1 MNFPADLSEKYFC
14 LNGDIL
20 PLEKFS
26 TDLLEGN
33 NIIYEVI
40 RVKQSTPIFLED
52 HLKRFQHSAASLG
65 YNNINTDEVTSSIR
79 KLLSSNP
86 VKEKNLR
93 VTYYQKFTSRE
104 SVLLIYFIPSRYPS
118 EVEKQN
124 GVYVKTL
131 EAERHNPT
139 VKIENKA
146 LRAIANE
153 ALSTGQCYEV
163 LLVDHNGNITEGS
176 RSNVFFILNKK
187 VVTAPDHLVLGG
199 ITRQKVVDICKRNS
213 LQLEFKCLNINE
225 IGNISGCF
233 ITGTSPGVLPV
244 SKIDSINLSKIP
256 GIIYQIADEYEKMV
270 NTCQKNW
277 R

>member
-40 RVKQSTPIFLED
+40 RVKQSTPIFIEE
-52 HLKRFQHSAASLG
+52 HLKRFMHSAASLG
-65 YNNINTDEVTSSIR
+65 YNNIRAEEVIASI
-79 KLLSSNP
+79 KILLKSNP
-86 VKEKNLR
+86 VEEKNLR
-93 VTYYQKFTSRE
+93 VTYYQKFTSRK

-118 EVEKQN
+118 EVEKQR
-124 GVYVKTL
+124 GVCVETL
-131 EAERHNPT
+131 EAERYNPT
-139 VKIENKA
+139 IKVENKA

-153 ALSTGQCYEV
+153 ILTTGQCYEV

-176 RSNVFFILNKK
+176 RSNVFFIINNK
-187 VVTAPDHLVLGG
+187 VITAPDHLVLGG
-199 ITRQKVVDICKRNS
+199 ITRQKVIDICKKNS
-213 LQLEFKCLNINE
+213 LQIEFKCLNVKE

-244 SKIDSINLSKIP
+244 NRIDSVDFSKFP
-256 GIIYQIADEYEKMV
+256 EIIYQIAAEYDRLV
-270 NTCQKNW
+270 NSCINKW